1 MIYERIEKSLTE
13 AIKLHNEG
21 ESANDSIVKV
31 ARQNELNPETISR
44 VVEAFNIAKTKAY
57 VKLASDKS
65 GDFELADKQNVI
77 KSVFNDSSISNKIS
91 HQVDFSGFD
100 GFSESTTLDKNANEI
115 INVCNTS
122 EIPLESKVK
131 TAFNSIEEDNRKL
144 SHMRDSVIEQKEKFI
159 YSFDQACN
167 LLEYTEEKENIAKYA
182 SEIFFQ
188 HADNPIAGKILSLV
202 AKVANIDFD
211 DLSEKVGSISD
222 YGDSRF
228 LELFDSMVESED
240 SYRTKTKEFNT
251 ALHTS
256 VNKQAEL
263 RQMLYKV
270 SGLES
275 QKDASNLMWR
285 PGKGDVVSNGKFSE
299 FPDNLISEISSD
311 LFNSTV
317 KIAESGSSGGSA
329 SGLLNKLISVPQPDS
344 QYKSY
349 SDKADEGFLAKAK
362 GQESPLSDQKF
373 KAEIADLKR
382 HALLTELMKDEIISQ
397 QSPKDVENAYNT
409 LAQLAPRVSLMPD
422 ITRSIL
428 RQGTGQVMDP
438 HFAQVLVSLEGN
450 LSGNRSPVNKH

>member
-13 AIKLHNEG
+13 AIKLHNDG
-21 ESANDSIVKV
+21 EPANDSIVKV

-115 INVCNTS
+115 IDVCNTS
-122 EIPLESKVK
+122 EISLESKVK

-159 YSFDQACN
+159 HSFHQACN

-188 HADNPIAGKILSLV
+188 YGDNPIAGKILSLV

-222 YGDSRF
+222 YDDSKF

-240 SYRTKTKEFNT
+240 NYSTKTKEFNT
-251 ALHTS
+251 SLRSS
-256 VNKQAEL
+256 VIKQAEL

-285 PGKGDVVSNGKFSE
+285 PGKGDIVSNGKFSE
-299 FPDNLISEISSD
+299 FPENLISEINSD
-311 LFNSTV
+311 LFSIVPKT
-317 KIAESGSSGGSA
+317 AESKGSSA
-329 SGLLNKLISVPQPDS
+329 SDFLNKFTALPASSKDT
-344 QYKSY
+344 YKSY
-349 SDKADEGFLAKAK
+349 TDKADEGFLAKSK
-362 GQESPLSDQKF
+362 GEENSLSSQKF
-373 KAEIADLKR
+373 KAELSDLKR
-382 HALLTELMKDEIISQ
+382 HALLTDLMKDEIISQ
-397 QSPKDVENAYNT
+397 QSPKDIENAYNT
-409 LAQLAPRVSLMPD
+409 LVQLAPNVSLMPD

-438 HFAQVLVSLEGN
+438 HFAQVLVSLESN
-450 LSGNRSPVNKH
+450 LVGNRSPVKRS

>member
-57 VKLASDKS
+57 VKLAADKS
-65 GDFELADKQNVI
+65 GDFELANKQDVI
-77 KSVFNDSSISNKIS
+77 KSVFNDSSVSNKIS
-91 HQVDFSGFD
+91 HHIEFSDFS
-100 GFSESTTLDKNANEI
+100 GFSESTTLDKSANEI

-131 TAFNSIEEDNRKL
+131 TTFNSIEEDNRKL

-159 YSFDQACN
+159 HSFNKACN

-182 SEIFFQ
+182 SDIFFQ
-188 HADNPIAGKILSLV
+188 YGDNPTAGKILCLV

-211 DLSEKVGSISD
+211 DLSEKIGSISD
-222 YGDSRF
+222 YDDSRF

-240 SYRTKTKEFNT
+240 SYRTKAKEFNT
-251 ALHTS
+251 SLHS
-256 VNKQAEL
+256 SISKQAEL

-270 SGLES
+270 SGIEL

-299 FPDNLISEISSD
+299 FSENLISEINSD
-311 LFNSTV
+311 LFNSKV
-317 KIAESGSSGGSA
+317 KIAESVSSGASA
-329 SGLLNKLISVPQPDS
+329 SGLLNKLISVPSSNS

-349 SDKADEGFLAKAK
+349 LDKADEGFLAKAK
-362 GQESPLSDQKF
+362 GQESPLSEQKF

>member
-77 KSVFNDSSISNKIS
+77 RSVFNESSISNKIS
-91 HQVDFSGFD
+91 HNVGFSDFD
-100 GFSESTTLDKNANEI
+100 GFSESNTFDKNANEI

-122 EIPLESKVK
+122 EIPLESKIK
-131 TAFNSIEEDNRKL
+131 KAFNVIEEDNRKL

-159 YSFDQACN
+159 HSFDQACN
-167 LLEYTEEKENIAKYA
+167 LLEYTDEKENIAKYA

-188 HADNPIAGKILSLV
+188 HGDNPTAGKILSLV

-222 YGDSRF
+222 YDDSRF
-228 LELFDSMVESED
+228 LQLFDSMVESED
-240 SYRTKTKEFNT
+240 NYSTKTKEFNT
-251 ALHTS
+251 SLRSS
-256 VNKQAEL
+256 VIKQAEL

-270 SGLES
+270 SGLEL

-299 FPDNLISEISSD
+299 FSENLISEINSD
-311 LFNSTV
+311 LFNSKV
-317 KIAESGSSGGSA
+317 KIAESGSSSGSA

-362 GQESPLSDQKF
+362 GQESPLSEQKF

-422 ITRSIL
+422 ITRYIL

-450 LSGNRSPVNKH
+450 LSANRSPVNKR

>member
-91 HQVDFSGFD
+91 HQLDFSGFD

-115 INVCNTS
+115 IDVCNTS
-122 EIPLESKVK
+122 EISLESKVK
-131 TAFNSIEEDNRKL
+131 TTFNSIEGDNRKL

-159 YSFDQACN
+159 HSFDQACN

-188 HADNPIAGKILSLV
+188 YGDNPIAGKILSLV

-222 YGDSRF
+222 YDDSKF

-240 SYRTKTKEFNT
+240 NYSTKTKEFNT
-251 ALHTS
+251 SLRSS
-256 VNKQAEL
+256 VIKQAEL

-285 PGKGDVVSNGKFSE
+285 PGKGDIVSNGKFSE
-299 FPDNLISEISSD
+299 FPENLISEINSD
-311 LFNSTV
+311 LFSIVSKT
-317 KIAESGSSGGSA
+317 AESGSGGSSA
-329 SGLLNKLISVPQPDS
+329 SGLINKFLSVPQPNAT
-344 QYKSY
+344 YKSY
-349 SDKADEGFLAKAK
+349 TDKADEGFLAKSK
-362 GQESPLSDQKF
+362 GEESPLSSQKF
-373 KAEIADLKR
+373 KAELSDLKR

-397 QSPKDVENAYNT
+397 QSPKDIENAYNT
-409 LAQLAPRVSLMPD
+409 LAKLAPSVSLMPD

-438 HFAQVLVSLEGN
+438 HFAQVLVSLESN
-450 LSGNRSPVNKH
+450 LAGNRSQIKRP